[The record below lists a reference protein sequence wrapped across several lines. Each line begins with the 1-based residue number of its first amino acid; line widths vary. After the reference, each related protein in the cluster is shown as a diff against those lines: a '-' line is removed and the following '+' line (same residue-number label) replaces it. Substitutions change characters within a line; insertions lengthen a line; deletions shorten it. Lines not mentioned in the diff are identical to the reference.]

1 MPSGPVQAAK
11 CLRLLR
17 GNCVDNITKRHRAE
31 RSGVLCHEDEAVRL
45 QLTIAPIACGS
56 WKVNSMPES
65 QYRAREVGA
74 KTHEVV
80 EYDHDESLPGKP
92 LHILIPGG
100 LVALASLAVIILVAY
115 LTWMEG
121 RFEQTTGLLLIGLL
135 APFYVG
141 GVFLFS
147 YGYELYNIPRALR
160 LTAIIVFL
168 TFAAVVIVAVLFF
181 VLAGGKGLP
190 ESSSKKKS
198 SGRARVQTN
207 KPSSSSGGGFGI
219 PNIGPVIAMGGP
231 GRVHT
236 REVTRE
242 VVKEVPVAPRSIDC
256 PYCRRSYVPVEH
268 NYACPACGASTPKE
282 LIEESQTPKDI
293 STE

>member
-1 MPSGPVQAAK
+1 MPQ
-11 CLRLLR
+11 
-17 GNCVDNITKRHRAE
+17 
-31 RSGVLCHEDEAVRL
+31 
-45 QLTIAPIACGS
+45 
-56 WKVNSMPES
+56 S

-74 KTHEVV
+74 KTQEVIA
-80 EYDHDESLPGKP
+80 YDHDESLPGKP

-100 LVALASLAVIILVAY
+100 LVALASLAVIVYVAY
-115 LTWMEG
+115 LTWFQGELDRG
-121 RFEQTTGLLLIGLL
+121 TGLLLIGLL

-168 TFAAVVIVAVLFF
+168 TVAAVVIVAVLFF
-181 VLAGGKGLP
+181 LLGSGRGMP

-198 SGRARVQTN
+198 SGKAKVEARNT
-207 KPSSSSGGGFGI
+207 PSSSGNVGLPGM
-219 PNIGPVIAMGGP
+219 GPMVILGGP
-231 GRVHT
+231 GRTHT

-256 PYCRRSYVPVEH
+256 PYCGRSYVPAEQD
-268 NYACPACGASTPKE
+268 YACPACGASTPPE
-282 LIEESQTPKDI
+282 LIQESESPKDRP
-293 STE
+293 EN